1 MRRSAAAFLAEL
13 ATVAPVCER
22 PGRLARLRALT
33 RLRSTGETSLSRL
46 VCGRR
51 SSPRKE
57 FPMAKKAKGK
67 MEQVKGKAKEAAGKM
82 TGNERMQA
90 EGKTEQIKGKA
101 REATGK
107 TQEQARGVK
116 DSLGRRH
123 ES

>member
-1 MRRSAAAFLAEL
+1 
-13 ATVAPVCER
+13 
-22 PGRLARLRALT
+22 
-33 RLRSTGETSLSRL
+33 
-46 VCGRR
+46 
-51 SSPRKE
+51 
-57 FPMAKKAKGK
+57 MAKKAKGK